1 MSILFLLV
9 PLALSLALGS
19 VFAFRWATKH
29 DQFDDLE
36 SPAVR
41 ILNDD

>member
-1 MSILFLLV
+1 MEILFILV
-9 PLALSLALGS
+9 PLALSLALAS

>member
-1 MSILFLLV
+1 MEVLYFLV
-9 PLALSLALGS
+9 PLALLLAVGS
-19 VFAFRWATKH
+19 VLAFRWATRH
-29 DQFDDLE
+29 DQFDDLD